1 MVATSPRGGYDQSW
15 GRGQEGNELVCCFE
29 SGLACVPL
37 GLEMVVRGEFE
48 VWGRAG
54 RMWFGQGES
63 RGFPGL
69 GPAPWEV
76 SETLQATLKC
86 LAWLELR
93 AWPRIS

>member
-1 MVATSPRGGYDQSW
+1 MNWSAAS
-15 GRGQEGNELVCCFE
+15 E

-37 GLEMVVRGEFE
+37 GLEMLVRGEFE

-69 GPAPWEV
+69 GPVPWEV
-76 SETLQATLKC
+76 SEALPATLKC
-86 LAWLELR
+86 AAWLELR